1 MKIRGTRECQN
12 CGTQWSYYDTG
23 SVACPTCESMQSVG
37 LEDDRVQ
44 HTDSAVTLN
53 LTEAREAVDERPLR
67 EVSALVAD
75 TTREYARK
83 RGFIN
88 GGELQ
93 PLDDTYLVAQELRH
107 IADVFSR
114 ALEISDDEELYF
126 FSLLR
131 GADDGERPSTM
142 DVPDSLHEVRG
153 LADAEALQDY
163 HDEMSDWAREHDVG
177 REGRNTLETLGEH
190 VRRARALEGGLDID
204 TADALVSSTCEL
216 ASYLREG
223 DEDALVRTRDT
234 LGRIE

>member
-1 MKIRGTRECQN
+1 
-12 CGTQWSYYDTG
+12 
-23 SVACPTCESMQSVG
+23 MQSVG

-44 HTDSAVTLN
+44 HTDSAVTLD
-53 LTEAREAVDERPLR
+53 LAEAREAVDERPLR

-75 TTREYARK
+75 TAREYVRK
-83 RGFIN
+83 RGFIK

-114 ALEISDDEELYF
+114 ALEIRDDEELYF

-131 GADDGERPSTM
+131 GADTGERPATA
-142 DVPDSLHEVRG
+142 DVPESLYEVRG
-153 LADAEALQDY
+153 LAVSESLHDY
-163 HDEMSDWAREHDVG
+163 HDEMGDWVREHDAG

-204 TADALVSSTCEL
+204 TADTLVSSARDL
-216 ASYLREG
+216 ARYFREG
-223 DEDALVRTRDT
+223 DENALVSTRDT
-234 LGRIE
+234 LDRIE

>member
-23 SVACPTCESMQSVG
+23 SVTCPTCESMQSVG

-44 HTDSAVTLN
+44 HTDSAITLD
-53 LTEAREAVDERPLR
+53 LTEAQEAVDERPLR
-67 EVSALVAD
+67 EVSTLVAD
-75 TTREYARK
+75 TAREYVTK
-83 RGFIN
+83 RGFIK

-126 FSLLR
+126 LSLLR
-131 GADDGERPSTM
+131 GAEAGERPATM
-142 DVPDSLHEVRG
+142 DVPDSLHEVRT
-153 LADAEALQDY
+153 LADSESLREY
-163 HDEMSDWAREHDVG
+163 HDEMGEWVREHDVS

-190 VRRARALEGGLDID
+190 IRRARALEGGLDID
-204 TADALVSSTCEL
+204 TADALVSSARDL
-216 ASYLREG
+216 ARYFREG
-223 DEDALVRTRDT
+223 DEDALVSTRDT